1 MRSYQIPPDPPAHPL
16 IKLAGALLLLALLTV
31 LLSCSPRMI
40 DNSTARVEYRD
51 RILRDSLYF
60 RDSIYITE
68 RQHGDTVYLREYR
81 DRLVWRDK
89 EVHDTV
95 AVEVHDTTTV
105 EKPVPADLTWTQQ
118 AKLDSW
124 WWLLAAALAFGG
136 WTFRKPLASIL
147 KTFVKI

>member
-1 MRSYQIPPDPPAHPL
+1 MRSFSPQTPDDEY
-16 IKLAGALLLLALLTV
+16 LATFAKAMILGAVLGLA
-31 LLSCSPRMI
+31 LSCSPRLI
-40 DNSTARVEYRD
+40 DNSTSRVEYRD
-51 RILRDSLYF
+51 RTLRDSLYF

-68 RQHGDTVYLREYR
+68 RQKGDTVYLREYR

-95 AVEVHDTTTV
+95 SVEVHDTTTV
-105 EKPVPADLTWTQQ
+105 EKPVPAELTCTQQ

-124 WWLLAAALAFGG
+124 WWLLAAVLAFGG

-147 KTFVKI
+147 KFVKI